1 MCVSFWS
8 VCIFFSL
15 FPRRIHQQT
24 YREPGNNN
32 VIFFLKGLLVR
43 MAENF
48 IRRINHYLAYLLT
61 KTSALSTVG
70 WFIEWIILS
79 TLWTTRSRN
88 ISVILSDVTH
98 FGFVMAQN
106 KNNYPSYS
114 CPNDRSCHVALEF
127 CGYTFLWT
135 ILNLQN
141 KTLQKAITYSL
152 EKEIEESTQGIGEG
166 LWFSMVVVLV
176 LWVKEL

>member
-1 MCVSFWS
+1 MCESFWS
-8 VCIFFSL
+8 VCTFFSL

-61 KTSALSTVG
+61 KTSALSTG
-70 WFIEWIILS
+70 WWFIEWIILS

-98 FGFVMAQN
+98 FGFVIAQN
-106 KNNYPSYS
+106 KNNYPLIVVRLERQIVPCGVGILRLYLFVDYLKFAKENVAESYHLQS
-114 CPNDRSCHVALEF
+114 WKRNRGKYAGDRGRL
-127 CGYTFLWT
+127 
-135 ILNLQN
+135 
-141 KTLQKAITYSL
+141 
-152 EKEIEESTQGIGEG
+152 
-166 LWFSMVVVLV
+166 VV
-176 LWVKEL
+176 

>member
-24 YREPGNNN
+24 YREPGDNN

-61 KTSALSTVG
+61 KTTALSTG
-70 WFIEWIILS
+70 WWFIERIILS

-98 FGFVMAQN
+98 FGFVIAQN

-114 CPNDRSCHVALEF
+114 CPNDRSCRVALEF
-127 CGYTFLWT
+127 CGYTLT
-135 ILNLQN
+135 ILNFQN

-166 LWFSMVVVLV
+166 LWFSMVAVLV
-176 LWVKEL
+176 LWLKEL